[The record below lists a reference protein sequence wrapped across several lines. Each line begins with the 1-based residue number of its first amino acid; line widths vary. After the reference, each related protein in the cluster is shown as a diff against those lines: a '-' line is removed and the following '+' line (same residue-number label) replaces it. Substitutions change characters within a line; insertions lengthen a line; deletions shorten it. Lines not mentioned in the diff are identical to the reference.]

1 MPDETHIV
9 KVEKDSH
16 DGLIVTFSDG
26 TTAGYVVEELL
37 MLRPLREA
45 VKEPVDSDCTTTIMK
60 EIRFPMDA
68 PDSA

>member
-1 MPDETHIV
+1 MDVEIHMQ

-37 MLRPLREA
+37 LLRPQREA
-45 VKEPVDSDCTTTIMK
+45 VKEPVDSTQISDTTV
-60 EIRFPMDA
+60 FPL
-68 PDSA
+68 